1 MSIFGQKG
9 NGLLV
14 AVRGKQKQVDHLRN
28 EVEELKHQLDAERA
42 KNDTL
47 KAKITAYQKNDLSAV
62 KKAETRYEEQLRIL
76 NEQIRDYEQ
85 MKPELER
92 LRNFFFEQN
101 IGADESDVQAVES
114 DKQEEIAKYK
124 IITVGGHEQLR
135 KNIKDAYPSIMV
147 LDGTPKSQDFHP
159 VENSDYVFILTQHMS
174 HGRRCHRTTIV
185 FKKFCITT
193 RTRQGR
199 SKPFLERE
207 GFGFFVFGGVPP
219 LLMGKSGHRL
229 RFDVIFRNTPAFL
242 APRSGELPGEARLR
256 GFILPAC
263 GRRSV
268 PDRPGCCC
276 PGQICRSGGASSG
289 PAPRTT
295 GLP

>member
-1 MSIFGQKG
+1 MPVAIFVIHNPFMFIQRYSGNFKVENFCEYLWSKG

-62 KKAETRYEEQLRIL
+62 KKVEARYEEQLRIL

-159 VENSDYVFILTQHMS
+159 VENSDYVFILTQHIS

-199 SKPFLERE
+199 SKPFLERK
-207 GFGFFVFGGVPP
+207 GVGFFVFGGVP
-219 LLMGKSGHRL
+219 R
-229 RFDVIFRNTPAFL
+229 
-242 APRSGELPGEARLR
+242 
-256 GFILPAC
+256 
-263 GRRSV
+263 
-268 PDRPGCCC
+268 
-276 PGQICRSGGASSG
+276 
-289 PAPRTT
+289 RTT
-295 GLP
+295 KASAAHGRAASAQAQCAADAYFLCCAPSPDGKVRVSAAF